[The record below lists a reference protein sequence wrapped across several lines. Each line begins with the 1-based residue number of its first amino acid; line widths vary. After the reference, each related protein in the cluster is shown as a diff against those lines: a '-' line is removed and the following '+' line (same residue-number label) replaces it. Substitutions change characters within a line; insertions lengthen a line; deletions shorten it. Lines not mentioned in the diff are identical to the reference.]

1 MEIKLNVR
9 PAKLQELGL
18 VVQYFHGADPDY
30 ILAMGALPHKLPPKA
45 QWLAN
50 LETEWQRPLKE
61 KNLYYLLWEMD
72 GKALGHCNMNKIEY
86 GKSGSMHLHLWEPL
100 VRKKGMGSRLVEMSV
115 AHFFDHFDL
124 QYLIC
129 EPYAH
134 NPAPNKTLAKVGF
147 EFVKTH
153 WIVPSVIC
161 ELQEVN
167 QWVMTKEAYSKMGM
181 LS

>member
-1 MEIKLNVR
+1 MKARLGVR
-9 PAKLQELGL
+9 PAQLNELSL
-18 VVQYFHGADPDY
+18 VVGYFHEADPEF
-30 ILAMGALPHKLPPKA
+30 ILAMGALPHKLPPKD
-45 QWLAN
+45 QWIAN
-50 LETEWQRPLKE
+50 LEREWHLPLE
-61 KNLYYLLWEMD
+61 KKKLYYLIWEIE
-72 GKALGHCNMNKIEY
+72 GKAVGHCNMNKIEY

-100 VRKKGMGSRLVEMSV
+100 ARKKGMGKRLVQLSV
-115 AHFFDHFDL
+115 AHFFDQFNL
-124 QYLIC
+124 EFLIC

-147 EFVKTH
+147 EFVKTY

-167 QWVMTKEAYSKMGM
+167 QWLLSKQDYSKMGI